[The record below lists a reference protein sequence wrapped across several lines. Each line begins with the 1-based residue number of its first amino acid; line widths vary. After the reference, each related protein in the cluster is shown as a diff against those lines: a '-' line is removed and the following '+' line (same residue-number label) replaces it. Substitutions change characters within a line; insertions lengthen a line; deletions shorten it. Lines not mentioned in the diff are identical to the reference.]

1 MSVVRVN
8 LVVEGATE
16 ERFVKQVLTPYLSE
30 RGVYSQARSVLL
42 SGKGGRPHRGGLRSY
57 HHPRLD
63 IINWLKEDVGAYCTT
78 MFDLYGLPDD
88 FPGVDRATSSSA
100 QEKVKRLEE
109 AFAEDVGADVADGA
123 RRFIPYLQLHEFE
136 ALLFAD
142 VAKLDEAM
150 SVLLGSS
157 KLTALRRILKECGG
171 PEEIDEGP
179 ETAPSKRL
187 TQLYPAYDKGFFGP
201 LVAEEMGIDAIRAA
215 CPHLDAWLRR
225 LEALP
230 PL

>member
-1 MSVVRVN
+1 MVRVN

-88 FPGVDRATSSSA
+88 FPGMDRATSSSA

-136 ALLFAD
+136 ALLFAN
-142 VAKLDEAM
+142 VAKLDEAL
-150 SVLLGSS
+150 SVLQGRSRID
-157 KLTALRRILKECGG
+157 ALRHILDKCGS
-171 PEEIDEGP
+171 PEEINEGA

-187 TQLYPAYDKGFFGP
+187 KKLYPTYDKGFFGP
-201 LVAEEMGIDAIRAA
+201 LVAGEVGIDAIRAA
-215 CPHLDAWLRR
+215 CPHFDEWLAR